1 MPLVGLGTWQ
11 SKPGEVGKA
20 VEAALNAGYT
30 HIDCAWVYGNQPEI
44 GDTLQR
50 LFSTTHKR
58 EDVFIT
64 SKVWN
69 TFHSAKAC
77 EGHVIDILNQ
87 LKLEYIDLMLIH
99 WPSGYEEGSEPF
111 PKRPD
116 SDKMRYSDEDYLTTW
131 KVLENFVKDG
141 KIRSIGV
148 SNFNHKQIERIIANC
163 AVLPAVL
170 QVELHPYFQQK
181 KLRSF
186 CKEKGIVVTA
196 YSSLGN
202 PGSSFFR
209 KSGDPNILTEPCV
222 TKIAEA
228 HKKTPAQI
236 ALRWAVQQDIVVI
249 PKSTSEARIKENSEL
264 FDFELTDAEMKEI
277 DTLDRGWR
285 IVDLTARDSDHPH
298 FPFLEDY

>member
-1 MPLVGLGTWQ
+1 
-11 SKPGEVGKA
+11 
-20 VEAALNAGYT
+20 
-30 HIDCAWVYGNQPEI
+30 
-44 GDTLQR
+44 
-50 LFSTTHKR
+50 
-58 EDVFIT
+58 
-64 SKVWN
+64 
-69 TFHSAKAC
+69 
-77 EGHVIDILNQ
+77 LNQ

-196 YSSLGN
+196 Y
-202 PGSSFFR
+202 R
-209 KSGDPNILTEPCV
+209 
-222 TKIAEA
+222 
-228 HKKTPAQI
+228 
-236 ALRWAVQQDIVVI
+236 
-249 PKSTSEARIKENSEL
+249 
-264 FDFELTDAEMKEI
+264 
-277 DTLDRGWR
+277 
-285 IVDLTARDSDHPH
+285 
-298 FPFLEDY
+298 